1 MTRINSSMTNYI
13 STQYSYVVVI
23 VSHGTF
29 FYRALA
35 GPSYG
40 NKYSSFSVGFFFSY
54 FSIILS
60 VGLVGFINQAMD

>member
-1 MTRINSSMTNYI
+1 MTNYI

-35 GPSYG
+35 GRVKVI
-40 NKYSSFSVGFFFSY
+40 NIILFRLELFSVP
-54 FSIILS
+54 
-60 VGLVGFINQAMD
+60 LVLYCQLV